1 MNEKNANNGYSYR
14 RSEEIINAI
23 DAIDATKLVDAMK
36 DYYNLGQAV
45 AFGCCLYLLKQDNMN
60 IKMLENYIVDMLND
74 NSQIRNDAFCI
85 LGGLCGK
92 NK

>member
-1 MNEKNANNGYSYR
+1 MNEKNVNDSYSNR

-23 DAIDATKLVDAMK
+23 DVAKLVGVMK

-45 AFGCCLYLLKQDNMN
+45 AFGCCLYLLKQDNMS

-85 LGGLCGK
+85 MGELCSNSK
-92 NK
+92 KK